1 MIRGAGKLIK
11 ADSVENILSRPEI
24 KTNFMR
30 IMEALKE
37 NPDGL
42 MTHEIY
48 KLTKADNRR
57 IREIL
62 QMLKADGKVNDDK
75 ACRCGRTPIYIYK

>member
-1 MIRGAGKLIK
+1 MKKITIPAE
-11 ADSVENILSRPEI
+11 AFVNQPEI

-57 IREIL
+57 IREVL
-62 QMLKADGKVNDDK
+62 QMLKADGKVKDDK
-75 ACRCGRTPIYIYK
+75 ICRCGRTPIYYL

>member
-1 MIRGAGKLIK
+1 MKKITIEAE
-11 ADSVENILSRPEI
+11 AFVNRPEV
-24 KTNFMR
+24 KTNFTR

-57 IREIL
+57 IREVL
-62 QMLKADGKVNDDK
+62 QMLKADGRVKDDK
-75 ACRCGRTPIYIYK
+75 ICRCGRTPIYYL

>member
-1 MIRGAGKLIK
+1 MKKITIEAE
-11 ADSVENILSRPEI
+11 AFVNRPEV
-24 KTNFMR
+24 KTNFTR

-57 IREIL
+57 IREVL
-62 QMLKADGKVNDDK
+62 QMLKADGKVKDDK
-75 ACRCGRTPIYIYK
+75 ICRCGRTPIYYL

>member
-1 MIRGAGKLIK
+1 MKKITIPAE
-11 ADSVENILSRPEI
+11 AFVNQPEI

-42 MTHEIY
+42 MSHEIY

-57 IREIL
+57 IREVL
-62 QMLKADGKVNDDK
+62 QKLKADGRVKDDK
-75 ACRCGRTPIYIYK
+75 SCRCGRTPIYYL

>member
-1 MIRGAGKLIK
+1 MKKITIPAE
-11 ADSVENILSRPEI
+11 AFVNQPEV
-24 KTNFMR
+24 KTNFTK
-30 IMEALKE
+30 IVEALKD

-42 MTHEIY
+42 MSHELY

-62 QMLKADGKVNDDK
+62 QMLKADGKVNDSK
-75 ACRCGRTPIYIYK
+75 VCRCGRTPIYIYK

>member
-1 MIRGAGKLIK
+1 MKKITIPAE
-11 ADSVENILSRPEI
+11 AFVNQPEI

-57 IREIL
+57 IREVL
-62 QMLKADGKVNDDK
+62 QMLKADGKVKDNK
-75 ACRCGRTPIYIYK
+75 VCRCGRTPIYYL